1 MESRRDFPM
10 EPEEG
15 RDFTKS
21 ISPPAIHIRPAGEPT
36 LQKDELIQMHT
47 LLCQIKNH
55 LENTGVAA
63 ADHFR
68 EYDDLGVSPVH
79 VHRSKGDHK
88 RAIFLLGKEL
98 ASFASS
104 GELSGPALVSNR
116 FAALA
121 DNRERV
127 MARL

>member
-1 MESRRDFPM
+1 M
-10 EPEEG
+10 
-15 RDFTKS
+15 
-21 ISPPAIHIRPAGEPT
+21 
-36 LQKDELIQMHT
+36 QKDELIQMHT

-55 LENTGVAA
+55 LQNTGVAGN
-63 ADHFR
+63 DSFE
-68 EYDDLGVSPVH
+68 EYENLGISPVH

-98 ASFASS
+98 AQFASR

-121 DNRERV
+121 NNREKMV
-127 MARL
+127 ARL

>member
-1 MESRRDFPM
+1 
-10 EPEEG
+10 
-15 RDFTKS
+15 
-21 ISPPAIHIRPAGEPT
+21 

-55 LENTGVAA
+55 LENTGVA
-63 ADHFR
+63 DPEIFR
-68 EYDDLGVSPVH
+68 EYANLGVSPVH

-121 DNRERV
+121 ANRERAI
-127 MARL
+127 ARL

>member
-1 MESRRDFPM
+1 M
-10 EPEEG
+10 
-15 RDFTKS
+15 
-21 ISPPAIHIRPAGEPT
+21 
-36 LQKDELIQMHT
+36 QKDELIQMHT

-55 LENTGVAA
+55 LQSTGVAPPEQ
-63 ADHFR
+63 FQ

-98 ASFASS
+98 ASVASS
-104 GELSGPALVSNR
+104 GELSGPALVSSR

-121 DNRERV
+121 QNRERV
-127 MARL
+127 VARL

>member
-1 MESRRDFPM
+1 M
-10 EPEEG
+10 
-15 RDFTKS
+15 
-21 ISPPAIHIRPAGEPT
+21 
-36 LQKDELIQMHT
+36 QKDELIQMHT

-55 LENTGVAA
+55 LQNTGVAEDDSFA
-63 ADHFR
+63 
-68 EYDDLGVSPVH
+68 EYEGLGISPVH

-121 DNRERV
+121 QNRERAV
-127 MARL
+127 ARL

>member
-1 MESRRDFPM
+1 M
-10 EPEEG
+10 
-15 RDFTKS
+15 
-21 ISPPAIHIRPAGEPT
+21 
-36 LQKDELIQMHT
+36 QKDELIQMHT

-55 LENTGVAA
+55 LQSTGVAA
-63 ADHFR
+63 TDSFA
-68 EYDDLGVSPVH
+68 EYEGLGISPVH

-98 ASFASS
+98 AHFASR

-121 DNRERV
+121 NNRER
-127 MARL
+127 MTARL

>member
-1 MESRRDFPM
+1 M
-10 EPEEG
+10 
-15 RDFTKS
+15 
-21 ISPPAIHIRPAGEPT
+21 
-36 LQKDELIQMHT
+36 QKDELIQMHT

-55 LENTGVAA
+55 LESTGVANT
-63 ADHFR
+63 DNFR

-104 GELSGPALVSNR
+104 GELSGPALVSSR

-121 DNRERV
+121 SNRERAV
-127 MARL
+127 ARL

>member
-1 MESRRDFPM
+1 MGS
-10 EPEEG
+10 
-15 RDFTKS
+15 
-21 ISPPAIHIRPAGEPT
+21 

-55 LENTGVAA
+55 LQSTGVASGEA
-63 ADHFR
+63 FA
-68 EYDDLGVSPVH
+68 EYEDLGISPVH

-98 ASFASS
+98 AQFASR

-121 DNRERV
+121 SNRDRLV
-127 MARL
+127 ARL